1 MRFLLAGIL
10 ALLPLTAQADNSDNL
25 KAAEVEPNSA
35 AVPPEGVSPPEL
47 EHVIE
52 PGGPYGNPYSP
63 ASATNFEAF
72 ALLPSS
78 AQDGRDR
85 SRFTAHP
92 HDLDWTGHR
101 YAPASPYAPLHH
113 ESPYG
118 RAGRLEQR

>member
-1 MRFLLAGIL
+1 MRLLLAGML
-10 ALLPLTAQADNSDNL
+10 VLLPLTAQADNSNHL
-25 KAAEVEPNSA
+25 KGTEIETDSSA
-35 AVPPEGVSPPEL
+35 APPEGVRPPDSEN
-47 EHVIE
+47 VID
-52 PGGPYGNPYSP
+52 PWLPYGNPYSP
-63 ASATNFEAF
+63 TSATNFEAF
-72 ALLPSS
+72 ALLPFS

-118 RAGRLEQR
+118 RAWRPEKR